1 MTRRVPRGGPQ
12 ARLRPLPRRPYPPPM
27 LPAMLPADTL
37 PPSPVVLSHGLDAP
51 SLRAALARLPR
62 PLVCACGAVEGLPGA
77 APLGA
82 RVRPLRGG
90 AAAVEAVC
98 AACAPDARQLVSLGA
113 LPRPSRARRAPV
125 RALPPHG
132 AEGLPGAASARAA
145 GGPMTGVT
153 PHPRG
158 LDAG

>member
-1 MTRRVPRGGPQ
+1 
-12 ARLRPLPRRPYPPPM
+12 M

-37 PPSPVVLSHGLDAP
+37 PPASPVVLSRGRDAA
-51 SLRAALARLPR
+51 SLRAALSRLPR

-82 RVRPLRGG
+82 LVRPLRGD

-125 RALPPHG
+125 RVVPPLG
-132 AEGLPGAASARAA
+132 APGLPGAASARAA
-145 GGPMTGVT
+145 GATMTGVT
-153 PHPRG
+153 LDASA